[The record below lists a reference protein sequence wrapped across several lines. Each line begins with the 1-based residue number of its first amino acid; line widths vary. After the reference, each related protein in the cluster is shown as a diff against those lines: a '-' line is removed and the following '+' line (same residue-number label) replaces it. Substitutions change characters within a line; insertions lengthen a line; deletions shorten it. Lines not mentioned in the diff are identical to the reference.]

1 MQGMDTMATINLLQG
16 RSNNLE
22 EETLIRGRLYSLLN
36 LPIFPCSSRLQAIFV
51 SEYRTA
57 SSMLL

>member
-1 MQGMDTMATINLLQG
+1 MATINLLQG

-22 EETLIRGRLYSLLN
+22 EETLIRGRLYSFLN
-36 LPIFPCSSRLQAIFV
+36 LPIFPCSPRLQAIFV